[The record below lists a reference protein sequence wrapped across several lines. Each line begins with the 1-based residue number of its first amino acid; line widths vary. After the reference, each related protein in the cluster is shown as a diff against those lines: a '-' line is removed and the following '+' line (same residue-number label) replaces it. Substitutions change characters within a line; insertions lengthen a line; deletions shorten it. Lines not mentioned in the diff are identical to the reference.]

1 MSKGGF
7 YGYFETKQ
15 ELLLALL
22 EDDGARLAGVARAL
36 ESNPKPVVDRLRD
49 FAEAMLGLAQ
59 DPARVQVR
67 ADLWSAM
74 LTDSDVGARFSE
86 VIEKRRTVLRHW
98 IEEGIASG
106 ELKPVP
112 ANAAASILLALDDGL
127 ILHASLDPGA
137 FKWSNISRALEI
149 LLDGF
154 RSRPDRSPHSMDGL
168 DFLRG
173 PEGHR
178 SVG

>member
-7 YGYFETKQ
+7 YGYFKTKQ

-22 EDDGARLAGVARAL
+22 EDDGARLAGIARTL
-36 ESNPKPVVDRLRD
+36 ESIPTPVVDRLRD

-74 LTDSDVGARFSE
+74 LTDPGVRARFSE
-86 VIEKRRTVLRHW
+86 VIEERRALLRRW
-98 IEEGIASG
+98 IEEGIANG
-106 ELKPVP
+106 ELNPVP

-127 ILHASLDPGA
+127 ILHASLDPAA
-137 FKWSNISRALEI
+137 FKWANISRALEM

-154 RSRPDRSPHSMDGL
+154 RPRLDRSPHSMDGL

-173 PEGHR
+173 AEGHR